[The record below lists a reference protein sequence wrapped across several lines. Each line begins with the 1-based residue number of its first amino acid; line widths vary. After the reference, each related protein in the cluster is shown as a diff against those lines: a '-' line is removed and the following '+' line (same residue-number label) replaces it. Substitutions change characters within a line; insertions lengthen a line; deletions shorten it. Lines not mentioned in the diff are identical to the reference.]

1 MSKNKTLFM
10 TLLVAG
16 FLLGNFPGAC
26 LAVHKPET
34 ITPPQ
39 DKTVGVAGPL
49 AEKQTVG
56 TKEER
61 EITGKIWQAIEDD
74 QTLPKE
80 IQRNVAIT
88 TERGV
93 VTLKGHVRTEQEKT
107 MVEQKASQAAGN
119 NRINSE
125 ITIKP

>member
-1 MSKNKTLFM
+1 MCKNKTFFM
-10 TLLVAG
+10 TLLIAG
-16 FLLGNFPGAC
+16 FLLGNFPGTC
-26 LAVHKPET
+26 LAVHKPEV

-39 DKTVGVAGPL
+39 DKTTNVAGPL
-49 AEKQTVG
+49 ADRQTVG

-74 QTLPKE
+74 QTLAKE

-93 VTLKGHVRTEQEKT
+93 VTLKGHVRTEQEKQ